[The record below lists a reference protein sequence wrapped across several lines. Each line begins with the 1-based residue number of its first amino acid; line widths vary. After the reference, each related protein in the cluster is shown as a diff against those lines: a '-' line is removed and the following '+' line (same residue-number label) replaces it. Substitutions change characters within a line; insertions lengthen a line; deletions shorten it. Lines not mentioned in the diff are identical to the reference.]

1 MIVFDLMVVLKK
13 VIHSLR
19 RSIVGKRKL
28 HVQNYNWAVDQ
39 LPKLLPRVIWI
50 YWDSPVEQAPPFVQ
64 YAIQSWRSKNPEWE
78 VRVLDDNSLTRF
90 ITVPTA
96 PTGRKIQGKSD
107 AIRLALLRRHGGI
120 WVDATCACA
129 RPLDQWL
136 PPLMNS
142 GFFAFPD
149 TYPGRIIQSWFL
161 AAAPENE
168 LVVEWANLALPYY
181 SKRGR
186 IRHYFWVM
194 YLFEYLIMTNRRA
207 AVIWASVPKV
217 PAKGALLLKRMIT
230 QKDLAEPI
238 PDCVD
243 LGAIPM
249 HKLSSSTRSDNSEFL
264 EAIRQNRDIDLR
276 KVALRL
282 LQHP

>member
-1 MIVFDLMVVLKK
+1 MVVFKK

-28 HVQNYNWAVDQ
+28 HVRNYHWAVDQ
-39 LPKLLPRVIWI
+39 LPKRLPRVIWI
-50 YWDSPVEQAPPFVQ
+50 YWDSPIEQAPAFVR
-64 YAIQSWRSKNPEWE
+64 YAIQSWRTKNPEWE
-78 VRVLDDNSLTRF
+78 VQVLDDESLTQF
-90 ITVPTA
+90 IAVPTA

-107 AIRLALLRRHGGI
+107 AIRLALLRRHGGV

-129 RPLDQWL
+129 KPLDHWL
-136 PPLMNS
+136 PPLMNA

-168 LVVEWANLALPYY
+168 LVAEWTKIALPYY
-181 SKRGR
+181 SKKGK

-194 YLFEYLIMTNRRA
+194 YLFEYLILTNRRA
-207 AVIWASVPKV
+207 AAIWASVPKV
-217 PAKGALLLKRMIT
+217 PAKGSLLLKRMIT

-238 PDCVD
+238 PEGVD
-243 LGAIPM
+243 LDAIPM
-249 HKLSSSTRSDNSEFL
+249 HKLSSSTRFDDPEIL

-276 KVALRL
+276 KVAIRL
-282 LQHP
+282 LRHP